1 MGSPPD
7 LRFYVA
13 ARPHIMRLDVMAKL
27 GVTLASLRDLFELR
41 QVGILVASVGEYC
54 RLKLF
59 WRHFVATV
67 T

>member
-27 GVTLASLRDLFELR
+27 GVTLASLQDLFE
-41 QVGILVASVGEYC
+41 I
-54 RLKLF
+54 
-59 WRHFVATV
+59 T
-67 T
+67 